1 MWLITF
7 SKPKI
12 SFSKFSNN
20 LLSLFLSFYMIS
32 TNIRLDHKSVLLH
45 LMHFNISIVTKKK
58 KKAEIYFYKMKCM
71 QIKRKNDINAS
82 QTNIANHITLSIVIS
97 FVTVNLFLWPIK
109 FKTSCI
115 KRANKFSNFF
125 YYRLLLVIR
134 IVIS

>member
-1 MWLITF
+1 MIDNFFKAKNLSQNFPTICSHYFCPFIWYLQTSESIT
-7 SKPKI
+7 
-12 SFSKFSNN
+12 
-20 LLSLFLSFYMIS
+20 
-32 TNIRLDHKSVLLH
+32 RSVLLH

-58 KKAEIYFYKMKCM
+58 KKAEIYFYKMKRM

>member
-32 TNIRLDHKSVLLH
+32 TNIRIDHKKCSLALNAFQY
-45 LMHFNISIVTKKK
+45 FNRDKKNT
-58 KKAEIYFYKMKCM
+58 EIYFCKMKCM

-97 FVTVNLFLWPIK
+97 FVTVNLFLWPTK

-115 KRANKFSNFF
+115 KRANKFLNYF